1 MIPITKP
8 KPVVVVAA
16 GGNAFLRRNQ
26 PLTIPIERA
35 NVRQFSKAVAH
46 LIQQHPD
53 LSICITHGNG
63 PQVGLL
69 SQQDPSTPLDIL
81 VAETQGQLGSLLA
94 TELDTMTTTK
104 NRTAVTLLTH
114 VYVDPN
120 DAAFHQPPTKHIGR
134 WYSTREEAEEAA
146 SQYGW
151 SVGPDSGQYR
161 RVVPSPMPQSI
172 REIQAI
178 RDLVNDD
185 AITVI
190 CCGGGGIPI
199 FSPQQGERNEG
210 GNQKW
215 TANSHETTTSSSSS
229 SPSPSPSPSFK
240 NVEAVIDKDET
251 SSLLAIQ
258 LQAKWLLLL
267 SDEDAVY
274 DPATYPHQKTPLPS
288 PIRAEDIEK
297 LSWPLGSMLPKIKA
311 SCRFVRETGG
321 KVGLGNIAYAADV
334 MSGKCGTVIVP

>member
-1 MIPITKP
+1 MISIIKP
-8 KPVVVVAA
+8 KPVVVIAA

-26 PLTIPIERA
+26 PLTIPNERE
-35 NVRQFSKAVAH
+35 NVKQFSKAVTH
-46 LIQQHPD
+46 LIQQHPE

-94 TELDTMTTTK
+94 TELDTITSATTTTTK
-104 NRTAVTLLTH
+104 IKRAVTLLTH

-120 DAAFHQPPTKHIGR
+120 DPAFHQPPTKHIGR
-134 WYSTREEAEEAA
+134 WYTTREEAEQTA

-172 REIQAI
+172 REIRAI

-199 FSPQQGERNEG
+199 FSFQQGEGNAR
-210 GNQKW
+210 GNQE
-215 TANSHETTTSSSSS
+215 S
-229 SPSPSPSPSFK
+229 
-240 NVEAVIDKDET
+240 VIDKDET
-251 SSLLAIQ
+251 SAMLAIQ

-274 DPATYPHQKTPLPS
+274 DPATYPIQKTPLPS
-288 PIRAEDIEK
+288 PIRAGDVEK
-297 LSWPLGSMLPKIKA
+297 LSWPPGSMLPKIKA

-321 KVGLGNIAYAADV
+321 RVGLGNIAHAAEV

>member
-8 KPVVVVAA
+8 KPLIVVAA

-35 NVRQFSKAVAH
+35 NVKQFSKAVAH

-94 TELDTMTTTK
+94 TELDTMNTIK
-104 NRTAVTLLTH
+104 NRSAVTLLTH

-120 DAAFHQPPTKHIGR
+120 DPAFHQPPTKHIGR
-134 WYSTREEAEEAA
+134 WYTTREEAEQAA

-199 FSPQQGERNEG
+199 FSPQQGERNEREK
-210 GNQKW
+210 QER
-215 TANSHETTTSSSSS
+215 TASSNETTSSSPSS
-229 SPSPSPSPSFK
+229 SFK
-240 NVEAVIDKDET
+240 DVEAVIDKDAT

-288 PIRAEDIEK
+288 PIRAGDVEK
-297 LSWPLGSMLPKIKA
+297 LSWPPGSMLPKIKA

-321 KVGLGNIAYAADV
+321 KVGLGNIAHAAEV